1 MTRMPIT
8 NQRHIVIVEDTPRGE
23 RAYDLFSRLLQDRII
38 FIQTSIVPE
47 IGNLVVAQLLFLQR
61 EGDDPIHMYIHSPGG
76 DVSAALAMYDVM
88 QFITPPVWTYALGQ
102 AASAAALLLAG
113 GEAGHRYALPS
124 AEILIHQPLA
134 SRLQGDASDLEI
146 RMDHILQTR
155 ERLNRILAHH
165 TGQSIERIRE
175 DTERDHFLTALQ
187 AQEYGLIDS
196 VLEQRADGTPEPNPD
211 QS

>member
-1 MTRMPIT
+1 MDGPRVR
-8 NQRHIVIVEDTPRGE
+8 NQRHITIVEDTPRGE
-23 RAYDLFSRLLQDRII
+23 RGYDLFSRLLQDRIV
-38 FIQTSIVPE
+38 FIQTPIEPI

-124 AEILIHQPLA
+124 AEILIHQPLVR
-134 SRLQGDASDLEI
+134 RLQGDASDLEI
-146 RMDHILQTR
+146 RMEHILGTR

-165 TGQSIERIRE
+165 TGQPIERVRE
-175 DTERDHFLTALQ
+175 DTERDRFMTALQ
-187 AQEYGLIDS
+187 AKEYGLIDS
-196 VLEQRADGTPEPNPD
+196 VLDERAVDEPERPTE
-211 QS
+211 

>member
-1 MTRMPIT
+1 
-8 NQRHIVIVEDTPRGE
+8 
-23 RAYDLFSRLLQDRII
+23 
-38 FIQTSIVPE
+38 
-47 IGNLVVAQLLFLQR
+47 
-61 EGDDPIHMYIHSPGG
+61 
-76 DVSAALAMYDVM
+76 M

-113 GEAGHRYALPS
+113 GEAGHRDALPS

-187 AQEYGLIDS
+187 AKDYGLIDS
-196 VLEQRADGTPEPNPD
+196 VLEQRAAGTPESNSD